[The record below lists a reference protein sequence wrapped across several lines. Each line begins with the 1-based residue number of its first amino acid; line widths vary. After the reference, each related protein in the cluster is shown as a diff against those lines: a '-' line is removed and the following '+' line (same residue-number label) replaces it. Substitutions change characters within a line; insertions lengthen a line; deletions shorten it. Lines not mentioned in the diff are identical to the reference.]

1 MYLYPKWIRAWHIL
15 NAILFIILIVTGLS
29 MQYTGKKD
37 YVLVVGFEA
46 AVRWHNVAAIIL
58 TINYIFY
65 VAGNLITRNGR
76 YYRVRREGFLS
87 DLFKQ
92 LKYYSWGMFRGEKH
106 PFPVTMERKFNP
118 LQKLAY
124 ILTMYLALPLVIVS
138 GFGLL
143 FPEIVVTRFFGVSG
157 MILTDLLHIT
167 MGFFLSLFLIIHVY
181 TCTLGSKPTTLF
193 RGMITGYHA
202 AEDHYDLE
210 D

>member
-1 MYLYPKWIRAWHIL
+1 
-15 NAILFIILIVTGLS
+15 
-29 MQYTGKKD
+29 
-37 YVLVVGFEA
+37 
-46 AVRWHNVAAIIL
+46 
-58 TINYIFY
+58 
-65 VAGNLITRNGR
+65 
-76 YYRVRREGFLS
+76 
-87 DLFKQ
+87 
-92 LKYYSWGMFRGEKH
+92 MFRGEKH

>member
-46 AVRWHNVAAIIL
+46 AVKWHNAAAVIL
-58 TINYIFY
+58 TVNYIVF
-65 VAGNLITRNGR
+65 VIANIITRNGK
-76 YYRVRREGFLS
+76 YYNISRRNFFS

-92 LKYYSWGMFRGEKH
+92 LRYYSWGMFRGEKH

-118 LQKLAY
+118 LQKISY
-124 ILTMYLALPLVIVS
+124 ILTMYLALPLVIIS

-157 MILTDLLHIT
+157 MILTDLLHIA

-193 RGMITGYHA
+193 KGMITGYHA
-202 AEDHYDLE
+202 SEDHYDLE

>member
-1 MYLYPKWIRAWHIL
+1 MYLYPKWLRAWHVL
-15 NAILFIILIVTGLS
+15 NAVLFIILIVTGLS

-46 AVRWHNVAAIIL
+46 AVRWHNSAAIIL
-58 TINYIFY
+58 TINYIFF
-65 VAGNLITRNGR
+65 VAGNILTKNGR
-76 YYRVRREGFLS
+76 YYRVKRDRFFS

-92 LKYYSWGMFRGEKH
+92 LRYYSYGMFKGEKH

-118 LQKLAY
+118 LQKLSYVLA
-124 ILTMYLALPLVIVS
+124 MYFALPLVIIS
-138 GFGLL
+138 GIGLL
-143 FPEIVVTRFFGVSG
+143 LPEIVAKGIMGVSG

-167 MGFFLSLFLIIHVY
+167 MGFFLSVFMVIHIY
-181 TCTLGSKPTTLF
+181 TCTLGKKPGTLF
-193 RGMITGYHA
+193 MSMISGYHA

>member
-15 NAILFIILIVTGLS
+15 NAVLFLILIVTGLS

-46 AVRWHNVAAIIL
+46 AVRWHNATAIIL
-58 TINYIFY
+58 TVNYIFF
-65 VAGNLITRNGR
+65 VIGNLFTKNGR
-76 YYRVRREGFLS
+76 YYQVRRANFFS

-92 LKYYSWGMFRGEKH
+92 LKFYSWGMFRGEKH

-118 LQKLAY
+118 LQKVSY
-124 ILTMYLALPLVIVS
+124 ILTMYLAVPLVIIS

-143 FPEIVVTRFFGVSG
+143 FPEMVASRFFGVSG

-181 TCTLGSKPTTLF
+181 TCTLGSKPTSLF

-202 AEDHYDLE
+202 SEDHYNLE

>member
-58 TINYIFY
+58 TVNYIFY